1 MWLCKNL
8 VHFQQNINVILLKLF
23 VNLDI
28 LKNLVE
34 QWTNSEDGIMGFDE
48 FTRKNIV
55 PACILAPTKE
65 SFDWR
70 DAQTVLVC
78 PHMYNNIT
86 AA

>member
-1 MWLCKNL
+1 
-8 VHFQQNINVILLKLF
+8 
-23 VNLDI
+23 
-28 LKNLVE
+28 
-34 QWTNSEDGIMGFDE
+34 MGFDE

-86 AA
+86 ADCVVLSYIIISHSSKLVYVDLLIQNSALKVI